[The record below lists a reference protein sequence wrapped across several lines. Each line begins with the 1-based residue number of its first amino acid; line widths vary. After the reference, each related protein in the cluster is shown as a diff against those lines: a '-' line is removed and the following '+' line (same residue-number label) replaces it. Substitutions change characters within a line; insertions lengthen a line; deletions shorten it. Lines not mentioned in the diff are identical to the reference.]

1 MSLSGPGSRLDSH
14 QSDNLATLRRKGL
27 SFKLATRANATVLE
41 YARKLSN
48 PNSKRPV
55 DGELFMV
62 ATSGSSTAIVNTLSL
77 SHGVTAREIELPDY
91 DKDRLEDVGFLT
103 AMTLVLLG
111 NYAQTGHFGGPLAY
125 TPYAVTSHLVGPDLG
140 GLRYDYRRPK
150 HPYSDRFMLAGGHNA
165 PVTYA
170 LWMILGEALAR
181 KHALT
186 GDDRYAAD
194 PNTSM
199 LSIDALGFR
208 RGRGALDTLL
218 QENDLVDHPLMAQ
231 AKIRGIRS
239 LAGHSETTDLTNDVN
254 GGPSGI
260 GIATSAGKAAFWDI
274 VGAPDSL
281 KIMAIEG
288 EFAMTSGHSQEMKTA
303 AVAQQVGKR
312 LRILLSYNNAGID
325 DELVGSVIRPVYDA
339 YRIEDQWAAYGWNVM
354 TLDNGNDYDQVVAA
368 FKTMEEWDH
377 EDDRPMIVVGK
388 TVKGWW
394 PAAVDGQIPG
404 YGEQVVSYHSHP
416 YNLAMNGDY
425 FVGLAE
431 TFERRFGVEFEG
443 IRDGA
448 VSDDRDRLIQ
458 FKKNIDVAM
467 SVLEKNGLGDW
478 IADRLVELGESVD
491 DSLPLR
497 IDRATD
503 PFKDPRLAVKNLPV
517 EPQNLTVTNPSTGEE
532 KGLSIK
538 LFEEPGNVRGTR
550 RAISEI
556 IKWANYVTNNRFIVV
571 AADLAESINVEHGA
585 IWDTFDPVANPSGGR
600 LKAAIQEAGNASTA
614 IGLVGQSVS
623 LDPDEHVG
631 VWALSGTYGAFTP
644 LMYLPSRVW
653 SQQNQDSPFRTGV
666 LHILAGH
673 SGPETAADARTHF
686 GIFSPQVWK
695 LFPRGQAITL
705 SFWDYNDVA
714 PSYFAAAE
722 IAAREKEVGVI
733 VLEVARP
740 DFPVADRSTFADTD
754 LRAAAKGF
762 YLIRDF
768 DPDKPRHGSV
778 VVQGSSSTVNLV
790 SVLPRLEEEG
800 VNVRVIAAISDE
812 LFTRQSQE
820 YQDSVLP
827 ASAKYDMM
835 IVTTGTRRMWPV
847 QNVGPLTDE
856 YSLTSD
862 WDNQW
867 LTGGSESDVIAEAH
881 LDADSIYAG
890 IKRFA
895 NERESRMSRQRDALA
910 VLG

>member
-1 MSLSGPGSRLDSH
+1 
-14 QSDNLATLRRKGL
+14 
-27 SFKLATRANATVLE
+27 
-41 YARKLSN
+41 
-48 PNSKRPV
+48 
-55 DGELFMV
+55 MV
-62 ATSGSSTAIVNTLSL
+62 ATSGSSTATVNTLSISRGL
-77 SHGVTAREIELPDY
+77 TRREVELPDY
-91 DKDRLEDVGFLT
+91 DRERIEDVGFLT

-125 TPYAVTSHLVGPDLG
+125 TPYTVTSHLIGGDLG

-170 LWMILGEALAR
+170 LWMIMGEALAR
-181 KHALT
+181 KHAET
-186 GDDRYAAD
+186 GDNRYFAD
-194 PNTSM
+194 PATSM

-208 RGRGALDTLL
+208 RGRGALDTIL
-218 QENDLVDHPLMAQ
+218 QDNDLVDHPLMAQ
-231 AKIRGIRS
+231 AGIRGIRS

-325 DELVGSVIRPVYDA
+325 DELVGSVIKPVYDA

-354 TLDNGNDYDQVVAA
+354 TLDDGNDYDQVVAA
-368 FKTMEEWDH
+368 LKTMEEWDH

-394 PAAVDGQIPG
+394 PAAQNGQIPG
-404 YGEQVVSYHSHP
+404 YGEQVVSYQSHP
-416 YNLAMNGDY
+416 YNMAMNGDY
-425 FVGLAE
+425 FVGLAN
-431 TFERRFGVEFEG
+431 TFEQRFGVEFEG
-443 IRDGA
+443 IRNGA
-448 VSDDRDRLIQ
+448 VSDERERILQ
-458 FKKNIDVAM
+458 FKKNMDVAM
-467 SVLEKNGLGDW
+467 SVLDRNGLGDW
-478 IADRLVELGESVD
+478 LANRLADIGDSVD
-491 DSLPLR
+491 DGLPLR
-497 IDRATD
+497 VDRSTN
-503 PFKDPRLAVKNLPV
+503 PFKDARLSVKNLPV
-517 EPQNLTVTNPSTGEE
+517 EAQNVKVANPASGDE
-532 KGLSIK
+532 KDLSIK

-556 IKWANYVTNNRFIVV
+556 IKWTNYVTDNRFIVV

-644 LMYLPSRVW
+644 LMYLPARVW

-695 LFPRGQAITL
+695 LFPRDQVIVL

-714 PSYFAAAE
+714 PGYFAAAE
-722 IAAREKEVGVI
+722 IAANDPKVGVI
-733 VLEVARP
+733 VIEVARP
-740 DFPVADRSTFADTD
+740 DFPVSDRSDFADTD
-754 LRAAAKGF
+754 LKAAAKGF
-762 YLIRDF
+762 YMIRDF
-768 DPDKPRHGSV
+768 DPDKPRDGYV
-778 VVQGSSSTVNLV
+778 MVQGSSSTVNLV
-790 SVLPRLEEEG
+790 SVLSRLEEEG
-800 VNVRVIAAISDE
+800 VNVRVIAAISEE
-812 LFTRQSQE
+812 LFRRQSQE

-827 ASAKYDMM
+827 AAAKYDMM
-835 IVTTGTRRMWPV
+835 VVTTGTRRMWPV

-867 LTGGSESDVIAEAH
+867 LTGGSEADVIAEAH
-881 LDADSIYAG
+881 LDSESIYKG

-895 NERESRMSRQRDALA
+895 SERESRLSRQREALA
-910 VLG
+910 GLG